1 MNARAEWIERG
12 RDLAVLDVARSLG
25 LDVTPTRGTT
35 SPGHFACVV
44 CGADRRHTKRRDPRG
59 AAGILPDG
67 KGWHC
72 HQCDASG
79 DALDLVRHV
88 HGEGARE
95 WVERFLVLPV
105 SRGGRVGVDRPAKA
119 AKKPA
124 PPPFPPAA
132 DVEALADACG
142 PTADDEGVSRWL
154 RSRGLD
160 PARVDALGGMVVALP
175 EGAPCP
181 PFAHVGKR
189 PRAWS
194 RADLRA
200 ICPLYDSTGTPRSA
214 LARRIVP
221 TADLPKSVSAQ
232 GFSRV
237 GLVVANGVA
246 VDVLRGEAATPPHIV
261 IAEGEVDALTWAHEH
276 PTAAVFGIFA
286 GAWTGDFARALP
298 AGVPVLLATHH
309 DPDGDRYAAKVI
321 GSLTPRRRELG
332 PVSRWTV

>member
-1 MNARAEWIERG
+1 MTARAEWIERG
-12 RDLAVLDVARSLG
+12 RELAVLDVARALG
-25 LDVTPTRGTT
+25 IEVTPSRGTT
-35 SPGHFACVV
+35 SPGHFACVA

-59 AAGILPDG
+59 AAGILPGG

-95 WVERFLVLPV
+95 WVERFLVMP
-105 SRGGRVGVDRPAKA
+105 RADRPVRSGLHR
-119 AKKPA
+119 PA
-124 PPPFPPAA
+124 QPTKSPATFPPAA

-142 PTADDEGVSRWL
+142 PTADDEGVSAWL

-160 PARVDALGGMVVALP
+160 PVRVDALGGMVAALP
-175 EGAPCP
+175 DGAPCP

-200 ICPLYDSTGTPRSA
+200 VCPLYDSTGTPRSA
-214 LARRIVP
+214 LARRIIP
-221 TADLPKSVSAQ
+221 AADLPKSVSAQ

-237 GLVVANGVA
+237 GLVVANDVA
-246 VDVLRGEAATPPHIV
+246 VAMLRGTGEAPPHIV

-298 AGVPVLLATHH
+298 AGVPVLIATHH

-321 GSLTPRRRELG
+321 GTLTPRRRELG
-332 PVSRWTV
+332 PVSRWSA